1 MKKYFNLALIIIGM
15 IVFLGGLF
23 LYGLGVHEIIPVPRQ
38 DLLPWSTSILGILFI
53 ISGVCELF
61 FKKTKEMQIEES
73 DERNVAISNSAKA
86 TGFEV
91 MTCLFSITILVMALL
106 GYLTKG
112 VFFTFIGVFSIA
124 QISFVI
130 RLLYLQRTM

>member
-1 MKKYFNLALIIIGM
+1 MK
-15 IVFLGGLF
+15 
-23 LYGLGVHEIIPVPRQ
+23 
-38 DLLPWSTSILGILFI
+38 
-53 ISGVCELF
+53 
-61 FKKTKEMQIEES
+61 IEES